1 MKNRTLGPTGDF
13 PHGKLNPDDEG
24 GLNIAIG
31 SDADGKNVV
40 IRFGKEVAWIAL
52 PQEQAVQFA
61 MTILRHARM
70 HGVIVMDGEND
81 APDTGRSG
89 QGH

>member
-1 MKNRTLGPTGDF
+1 VKNRTLGQTGDF
-13 PHGKLNPDDEG
+13 PHGKLDDTDEG

-31 SDADGKNVV
+31 SEPDGKNVV
-40 IRFGKEVAWIAL
+40 IRFGKKVAWIAL

-70 HGVIVMDGEND
+70 HGVIVMDGESN